1 MGVKTPKENQMGAI
15 IDKIKGKAKQIEGR
29 MTGDKVRT
37 AQGTVE
43 KTKGDI
49 EGKVARVKR
58 GVKGKVRRAKA
69 KMKRGARKAKRST
82 GG

>member
-1 MGVKTPKENQMGAI
+1 MGAI

-43 KTKGDI
+43 KKKGDVKSV
-49 EGKVARVKR
+49 GKRAANSVRA
-58 GVKGKVRRAKA
+58 GVSRAKGKVRNARARAKA
-69 KMKRGARKAKRST
+69 RTR
-82 GG
+82 